1 MPVSESVKHVQ
12 DGRGGRGVKKINRFD
27 LLIEMVEANTPGD
40 FLRTNFAL
48 APLSH
53 GGEDVVAVVVDWRW
67 WRRKEGE
74 GGR

>member
-1 MPVSESVKHVQ
+1 M
-12 DGRGGRGVKKINRFD
+12 G
-27 LLIEMVEANTPGD
+27 MVEANTPGD